1 MSLTDR
7 MLIGAIANNPA
18 AFESAGEYRC
28 CRTCELIF
36 YTSAKQPDTTHD
48 THDWFAMPALN
59 PDGSK
64 ILERAF
70 QRFITRWTP
79 ERQEQLETFARRKGW
94 DMAMELKYGGGALEE
109 DEVTEWRVIVD
120 ARLEQLVKQAREQLG
135 QPEAAS
141 QAENVDQSS
150 S

>member
-36 YTSAKQPDTTHD
+36 YTSAKQPDISHD
-48 THDWFAMPALN
+48 THDWFAMPSLN

-79 ERQEQLETFARRKGW
+79 ERQEQLETFARRRGW

-109 DEVTEWRVIVD
+109 EEVTEWRVIVD
-120 ARLEQLVKQAREQLG
+120 ARLDQLVKQARELLS
-135 QPEAAS
+135 QPGTAR
-141 QAENVDQSS
+141 QAENVDHASS
-150 S
+150 

>member
-18 AFESAGEYRC
+18 AFENAGEYRC

-48 THDWFAMPALN
+48 AHDWFAMPSLN

-79 ERQEQLETFARRKGW
+79 ERQEQLETFARRRGW

-109 DEVTEWRVIVD
+109 SEVTEWRVIVD
-120 ARLEQLVKQAREQLG
+120 ARLDQLVKQAREQLG

-141 QAENVDQSS
+141 QAENVDHTSS
-150 S
+150 